1 MLVAIL
7 LEAPVTFPSFTPS
20 RSSLSRAASTAE
32 SLFLA
37 VLPHGGQGTARRNA
51 WRAMSSD
58 AADAR
63 ARRDAQLAVDRAA
76 ARAAARSARSAR

>member
-1 MLVAIL
+1 M
-7 LEAPVTFPSFTPS
+7 TFPSFTPS
-20 RSSLSRAASTAE
+20 RSTITRATGTVE

-58 AADAR
+58 VVQAR
-63 ARRDAQLAVDRAA
+63 ARREAEQAVDRAAVRAA
-76 ARAAARSARSAR
+76 ARAAHPAAR